1 MSVILNCVS
10 SEMVFSISLFSA
22 TCFFLSKTRQSS
34 ARFMARRMTSKSK
47 QQIAIIS
54 ATDSP
59 KWQNIIEVY
68 TNSLRLPSEYEFVL
82 FNAYENQLPD
92 PNQFCG
98 IIVSGSHYN
107 VRDSLP
113 WFQPLIAFIQEV
125 HARKSPKL
133 MATCFGHQLVA
144 HALGGKVDYNPD
156 GCFELGVQS
165 MYKTESNAHYMDHIP
180 NQFKIMQSHGD
191 SVIDLPPDA
200 TLLVTSTKCVNE
212 MYSIGE
218 HILSY
223 QFHPELSNDEVL
235 EKIFPYMEKKFS
247 KEEYKAVKENLMTE
261 RADEEVVNL
270 ALASFLIGS

>member
-1 MSVILNCVS
+1 MNVS
-10 SEMVFSISLFSA
+10 PEMVFSISLLSA
-22 TCFFLSKTRQSS
+22 TGFWFSKRQSNG
-34 ARFMARRMTSKSK
+34 RFVVRKITSKSK
-47 QQIAIIS
+47 HQIAIIS

-68 TNSLRLPSEYEFVL
+68 TDSLLLPSEYEFVL

-92 PNQFCG
+92 PNKFCG

-113 WFQPLIAFIQEV
+113 WYQPLIALIQEV
-125 HARKSPKL
+125 HAQKSPKL
-133 MATCFGHQLVA
+133 LATCFGHQLVA

-156 GCFELGVQS
+156 GRFELGVQTMS
-165 MYKTESNAHYMDHIP
+165 KTESNLHYMHHIP
-180 NQFKIMQSHGD
+180 SQFKIMQSHGD

-200 TLLVTSTKCVNE
+200 SLLVTSTKCVNE
-212 MYSIGE
+212 MYSIGD

-247 KEEYKAVKENLMTE
+247 KEEYKEVEENLRME
-261 RADEEVVNL
+261 RADDAVVNR